1 MSKQNIFLLIFAILF
16 FLGALAFLLSTFSD
30 NTNISNNTINNSNN
44 LIFET
49 SPLTPDDTT
58 TPEDTTNISDTS
70 DSTSEN
76 LPNLELESL
85 IDFTYLNKENEEFTL
100 SQYKDKPLAILFS
113 DFAESKDLSEEYLS
127 LLNQFYAKYSSKVQF
142 LCIDKTSS
150 ATTDSNIKIYQNKNG
165 IENYSIETLPTLVF
179 IDKDGKIINKTDS
192 ITLDSLEANLD
203 LITENF

>member
-16 FLGALAFLLSTFSD
+16 FLGALAFLLSTFS
-30 NTNISNNTINNSNN
+30 NPHNPSISNLNSVTNT
-44 LIFET
+44 T
-49 SPLTPDDTT
+49 
-58 TPEDTTNISDTS
+58 SDTS
-70 DSTSEN
+70 VAISCPPPPDFTQSSEN
-76 LPNLELESL
+76 TSGSLSEDLPNLELESL

-127 LLNQFYAKYSSKVQF
+127 LLNQFYAKYNSKVQF

-150 ATTDSNIKIYQNKNG
+150 ATADSDIKIYQNKNG

-179 IDKDGKIINKTDS
+179 IDKNGKIINKTDS
-192 ITLDSLEANLD
+192 ITIDSLEANLD